1 MKITVLSKM
10 FNEEDLLPIFLNHY
24 SFADEIVIYLD
35 QHSSDNSRHII
46 NACPKAKIVW
56 GEGDGKLNDLECVNA
71 LNQIAFNCKSDW
83 LIYADADEFVFPEGF
98 ANPREVLRKADGN
111 LIYSHMW
118 DIFKHE
124 SEAELDLNN
133 LSILQRR
140 HGNPNIIY
148 ECIKPNIIKPEIEI
162 TWGVGC
168 HEFYDN
174 PKIIKSSVKFCGAH
188 WQSADLDLAC
198 KRRIKGVKERVSQTN
213 LDNGWAFHN
222 FNVTREEIAALMEAH
237 KNDPQLF

>member
-1 MKITVLSKM
+1 
-10 FNEEDLLPIFLNHY
+10 
-24 SFADEIVIYLD
+24 
-35 QHSSDNSRHII
+35 
-46 NACPKAKIVW
+46 
-56 GEGDGKLNDLECVNA
+56 
-71 LNQIAFNCKSDW
+71 
-83 LIYADADEFVFPEGF
+83 
-98 ANPREVLRKADGN
+98 
-111 LIYSHMW
+111 MW